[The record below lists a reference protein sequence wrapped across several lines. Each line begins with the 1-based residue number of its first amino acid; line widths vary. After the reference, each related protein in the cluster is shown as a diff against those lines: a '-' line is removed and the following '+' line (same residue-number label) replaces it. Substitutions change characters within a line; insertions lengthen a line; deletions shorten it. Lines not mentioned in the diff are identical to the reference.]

1 MADEEEQ
8 DCCPLCME
16 ELDITDKTF
25 DACPCGY
32 QVRTYALPLSLS
44 RFVGFL
50 RASSPR
56 PTRACVRVPPSSPC
70 AVPTAAVCAHSCAA
84 PPTFSH
90 KGEGKEVR
98 GLADVS

>member
-32 QVRTYALPLSLS
+32 QVSARFLCAGHPPPRPLPFPATTPPRASRTHAWIWGPFGHIGLSL
-44 RFVGFL
+44 VL
-50 RASSPR
+50 ASDQ
-56 PTRACVRVPPSSPC
+56 
-70 AVPTAAVCAHSCAA
+70 
-84 PPTFSH
+84 
-90 KGEGKEVR
+90 E
-98 GLADVS
+98 

>member
-32 QVRTYALPLSLS
+32 QVRTCALPLS
-44 RFVGFL
+44 FAFCWF
-50 RASSPR
+50 P
-56 PTRACVRVPPSSPC
+56 PCV
-70 AVPTAAVCAHSCAA
+70 A
-84 PPTFSH
+84 PPPAPHARVCVSPLLPLALCQLRLCARMRVLRLLHLHT
-90 KGEGKEVR
+90 KGREKK
-98 GLADVS
+98 